1 MLMAEFFQWWY
12 GEGWVLQARKL
23 QLRLREVSQVF
34 SVSILLRTLFAP
46 WRRIV
51 TAPGKGLDAHIHAAI
66 DNAVGRLIGF
76 LVRLVVLFTAGI
88 TTVALLLAG
97 LVQLVLWP
105 VLPFAAPALLILGV
119 IR

>member
-1 MLMAEFFQWWY
+1 MLTLAFLKWWY
-12 GEGWVLQARKL
+12 REGWVLQARKL

-66 DNAVGRLIGF
+66 DNAVGRFIGF

-88 TTVALLLAG
+88 TTVILLLVG
-97 LVQLVLWP
+97 LVQLLAWP
-105 VLPFAAPALLILGV
+105 ILPIAAPVLLILGV
-119 IR
+119 VI